1 MTIQTG
7 EHLPEGKLTECTE
20 FDPANGCPLNPQ
32 PVDVATL
39 TKGKKIVIF
48 GVPGAFTPTCSVKHL
63 PGYVKNA
70 DKFKVKGVDTVACV
84 AVNDVFVLEAWR
96 KSEGV
101 GDTVKM
107 LADGSGDFA
116 KAAGLTFDLSGR
128 GLGVRVQRFSAI
140 VDDGVV
146 KSLNVEEPGA
156 FEVSGAERL
165 LDQL

>member
-1 MTIQTG
+1 MTIKVGDRMPSATFMTM
-7 EHLPEGKLTECTE
+7 GK
-20 FDPANGCPLNPQ
+20 DGPQPLNS
-32 PVDVATL
+32 DEL
-39 TKGKKIVIF
+39 FKGKKVALF

-70 DKFKVKGVDTVACV
+70 DKFKVKGVDTVACI

-116 KAAGLTFDLSGR
+116 KAAGLTFDLSGK
-128 GLGVRVQRFSAI
+128 GLGVRLQRFSAI

-146 KSLNVEEPGA
+146 TSLNVEEPGA
-156 FEVSGAERL
+156 FEVSGAEKL
-165 LDQL
+165 LGQL

>member
-1 MTIQTG
+1 MTIKVGDRMPSATFMTM
-7 EHLPEGKLTECTE
+7 GK
-20 FDPANGCPLNPQ
+20 DGPQ
-32 PVDVATL
+32 PLSSDEL
-39 TKGKKIVIF
+39 FKGKKVALF

-70 DKFKVKGVDTVACV
+70 DKFKVKGVDTVACI

-116 KAAGLTFDLSGR
+116 KAAGLTFDLSGK
-128 GLGVRVQRFSAI
+128 GLGLRLQRFSAI

-146 KSLNVEEPGA
+146 KSLNIEEPGA
-156 FEVSGAERL
+156 FEVSGAEKL
-165 LDQL
+165 LGQL

>member
-1 MTIQTG
+1 MTIKVGDRMPSATFMTM
-7 EHLPEGKLTECTE
+7 GK
-20 FDPANGCPLNPQ
+20 DGPQ
-32 PVDVATL
+32 PLSSDEL
-39 TKGKKIVIF
+39 FKGKRVALF

-146 KSLNVEEPGA
+146 KSVNVEEPGA
-156 FEVSGAERL
+156 FEVSDAEKL
-165 LDQL
+165 LSQL

>member
-1 MTIQTG
+1 MTIKVGDRMPSATFMTM
-7 EHLPEGKLTECTE
+7 GK
-20 FDPANGCPLNPQ
+20 DGPQ
-32 PVDVATL
+32 PLSSDEL
-39 TKGKKIVIF
+39 FKGKKVALF

-116 KAAGLTFDLSGR
+116 RAAGLTFDLSGR

-146 KSLNVEEPGA
+146 KSMNVEEPGA
-156 FEVSGAERL
+156 FEVSDAEKL
-165 LDQL
+165 LSQL

>member
-1 MTIQTG
+1 MTIKVGDRMPSATFMTM
-7 EHLPEGKLTECTE
+7 GK
-20 FDPANGCPLNPQ
+20 DGPQ
-32 PVDVATL
+32 PLSSDEL
-39 TKGKKIVIF
+39 FKGKKVALF

-156 FEVSGAERL
+156 FEVSDAEKL
-165 LDQL
+165 LAQI

>member
-1 MTIQTG
+1 MTIKVGDRMPSATFMTM
-7 EHLPEGKLTECTE
+7 GK
-20 FDPANGCPLNPQ
+20 DGPQ
-32 PVDVATL
+32 PLSSDDL
-39 TKGKKIVIF
+39 FKGKKVALF
-48 GVPGAFTPTCSVKHL
+48 GVPGAFTPTCSIKHL
-63 PGYVKNA
+63 PGYVANA

-156 FEVSGAERL
+156 FEVSGAEKL
-165 LDQL
+165 LSQL

>member
-1 MTIQTG
+1 MTIKVG
-7 EHLPEGKLTECTE
+7 DRLPSATFMTMGK
-20 FDPANGCPLNPQ
+20 DGPQ
-32 PVDVATL
+32 PLSSDEL
-39 TKGKKIVIF
+39 FKGKKVALF

-70 DKFKVKGVDTVACV
+70 DQFKVKGVDTVACI

-116 KAAGLTFDLSGR
+116 KAAGLTFDLSGK
-128 GLGVRVQRFSAI
+128 GLGVRLQRFSAI

-156 FEVSGAERL
+156 FEVSGAEKL
-165 LDQL
+165 LGQL